1 MDEVG
6 DGYMTL
12 EEKYTKTL
20 RVRINPELLEHVKKE
35 AQKLDTDVSTYVRW
49 CIRTGLYLDDLNKF
63 IQARSEEGIEN
74 NET

>member
-1 MDEVG
+1 MNQ
-6 DGYMTL
+6 
-12 EEKYTKTL
+12 EEKYTKTI

-63 IQARSEEGIEN
+63 IQARSEESREN
-74 NET
+74 DET